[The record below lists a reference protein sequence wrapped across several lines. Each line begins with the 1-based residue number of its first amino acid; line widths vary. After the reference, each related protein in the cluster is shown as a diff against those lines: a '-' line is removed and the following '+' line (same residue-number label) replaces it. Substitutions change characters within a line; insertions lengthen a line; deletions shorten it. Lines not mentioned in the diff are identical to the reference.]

1 MRQPGQSWL
10 LILEKR
16 RLMMGGLLSTRW
28 ADHHKR
34 GVVEDCLEI
43 DAHEVARQG
52 GRRADRVWDGQRP
65 WPIYYCIESVPE
77 DAEQL
82 QVAINLPNRAE
93 SQVARLEITA
103 PLGRSCL
110 GFESRSRAGQ
120 KKRRI
125 W

>member
-1 MRQPGQSWL
+1 
-10 LILEKR
+10 
-16 RLMMGGLLSTRW
+16 MGG
-28 ADHHKR
+28 HHKR
-34 GVVEDCLEI
+34 GVVEACRLEI
-43 DAHEVARQG
+43 DAHEVARPG
-52 GRRADRVWDGQRP
+52 GRRADLVWDGQRLLP
-65 WPIYYCIESVPE
+65 VRYCIEPVPE